1 MHSPKRRCGGRRT
14 VAALAAA
21 PYGADAP
28 ASPPPALGHGTR
40 HHQGVHSEI
49 VGSTNVPKGKYPFL
63 GTMQNITRGK
73 TGLTRHFCGGALI
86 TPTWFLTA
94 AHCML
99 TNPAPRERDLR
110 IVVGRTVLDKSKQGI
125 SREVARIV
133 VDPDYKPAS
142 FDNDVALVALKKP
155 IFTIAPISFVRAN
168 DTPYDAPGTMLT
180 VAGWGNA
187 LAQPIPGG
195 LNFPDRM
202 REASVPVIDQNS
214 CAQEYAVP
222 GFTITAHMLCAGA
235 PRSGVDAVKAT
246 AAAHFSRQTRS
257 ASLHQWAS
265 SASGK
270 AALAASPVSTRGSA
284 ILTSTI
290 SSPRPS
296 LAARAAVAGSWAVG
310 QPGAGAGLLGG
321 GRRRCAQAERE
332 VHRLA
337 ACQIQREFVRRDA
350 PRDGGG

>member
-1 MHSPKRRCGGRRT
+1 MRSPKRLCAPSGRMRRWLLLLT
-14 VAALAAA
+14 AMTFMLAVPA
-21 PYGADAP
+21 PGLVQGA
-28 ASPPPALGHGTR
+28 R
-40 HHQGVHSEI
+40 HHQGVHSEV
-49 VGSTNVPKGKYPFL
+49 VGGTDVPKGKYPFL

-94 AHCML
+94 AHCVL

-133 VDPDYKPAS
+133 VDPDYNPAS

-155 IFTIAPISFVRAN
+155 ILTIAPISFVRAN
-168 DTPYDAPGTMLT
+168 DNTYDAPGTMLT
-180 VAGWGNA
+180 VAGWGNT

-202 REASVPVIDQNS
+202 REASVPVINQNP

-235 PRSGVDAVKAT
+235 PGSGVDACQGDSGGPLFTQDPFGFVQVGIVSFGEGCAGG
-246 AAAHFSRQTRS
+246 FPGVYTRLS
-257 ASLHQWAS
+257 NPDINDFIT
-265 SASGK
+265 K
-270 AALAASPVSTRGSA
+270 TLA
-284 ILTSTI
+284 
-290 SSPRPS
+290 
-296 LAARAAVAGSWAVG
+296 
-310 QPGAGAGLLGG
+310 GG
-321 GRRRCAQAERE
+321 
-332 VHRLA
+332 
-337 ACQIQREFVRRDA
+337 
-350 PRDGGG
+350 